1 MVLSPVSLVALVLG
15 VACLGVGA
23 VAWSGAWRGWASP
36 EPTRSAPITLVPGV
50 GLFLVTLGA
59 LPLIVPPLGGFVT
72 LAGLLA
78 AVGSWLVLLSE
89 PPWWG
94 PRWWRERGRGGGP
107 SDVQDVLWVG
117 RVPPERD
124 SEYLV
129 LSERAPETPR
139 WRREVVLLDPELGRP
154 TLVHDDGAC
163 RGSLLA
169 FHDDLVFAA
178 DRRDDATRPGPT
190 IRVLPADGL
199 AVRRG
204 RSPRNARMP
213 VVIVSSA
220 DGTWWQFEVARPGSA
235 VAAVRRLYPS

>member
-1 MVLSPVSLVALVLG
+1 MVLSPVSVVALVLG
-15 VACLGVGA
+15 AVLLAIGA
-23 VAWSGAWRGWASP
+23 LAWSGAWRGWASP
-36 EPTRSAPITLVPGV
+36 GPTRSAPITLVPGV

-59 LPLIVPPLGGFVT
+59 VPLVVAPVGGFLV
-72 LAGLLA
+72 LAAFLA

-94 PRWWRERGRGGGP
+94 PRWWRERGRVGP
-107 SDVQDVLWVG
+107 SEVEDVLWAG

-139 WRREVVLLDPELGRP
+139 WRRDVVLLDPELGRP
-154 TLVHDDGAC
+154 TFVHDDGAC

-169 FHDDLVFAA
+169 FADELVFAA

-190 IRVLPADGL
+190 IRVVPARGLRARRGTSPRDARRPVVTVSAADGERYT
-199 AVRRG
+199 V
-204 RSPRNARMP
+204 
-213 VVIVSSA
+213 
-220 DGTWWQFEVARPGSA
+220 EVAR
-235 VAAVRRLYPS
+235 AAPVLRALRRMYPSS

>member
-1 MVLSPVSLVALVLG
+1 MVLSPISLVALVLG
-15 VACLGVGA
+15 AVLLGVGA
-23 VAWSGAWRGWASP
+23 LAWSGAWRGWVSP

-94 PRWWRERGRGGGP
+94 PRWWRERTSGDG
-107 SDVQDVLWVG
+107 SSEVQDVLWAG

-139 WRREVVLLDPELGRP
+139 WRREVVLLDPGLGRP
-154 TLVHDDGAC
+154 TLIHADGAA

-169 FHDDLVFAA
+169 FDDDLVFAA

-190 IRVLPADGL
+190 IRVLAADGL

-204 RSPRNARMP
+204 TSPRNARMA

-220 DGTWWQFEVARPGSA
+220 DGTRCQFEVARAGS
-235 VAAVRRLYPS
+235 VVSTVKRLYRG